1 MRLLT
6 PEGRAADEERCVVWL
21 EAFEAFA
28 RGAVAATMRCVGCE
42 RFTRIP
48 RCGTTAERR
57 WGEADGAMIGA
68 IGALEP
74 CATGFAGAEG
84 VLFAC
89 ESLFDGVA
97 DGMAGEGA

>member
-1 MRLLT
+1 M
-6 PEGRAADEERCVVWL
+6 
-21 EAFEAFA
+21 
-28 RGAVAATMRCVGCE
+28 
-42 RFTRIP
+42 TRMP

-74 CATGFAGAEG
+74 CATGSAGAGG

-89 ESLFDGVA
+89 ELLFDGVG
-97 DGMAGEGA
+97 DEMAGQGA